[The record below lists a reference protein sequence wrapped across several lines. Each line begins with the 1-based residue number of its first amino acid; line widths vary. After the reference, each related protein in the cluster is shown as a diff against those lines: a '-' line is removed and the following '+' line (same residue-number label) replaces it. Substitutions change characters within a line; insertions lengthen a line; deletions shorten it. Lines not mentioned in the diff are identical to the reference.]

1 MQSLYSVHHT
11 FDTFSGFSG
20 WFPNPD
26 EKRVE
31 PPEASTGQHISL
43 SVQIAW
49 CAPNC
54 PTRLNRAR
62 RQWPSKRQRRRRFG
76 QGAVKERTDI
86 CTRAEEHEE
95 DPMSKASWREAR
107 RREMGARE
115 FCMSLF
121 SFQPRLWT
129 ELETPWLGMLR
140 RHWRR

>member
-1 MQSLYSVHHT
+1 MQGLYSVHHT

-31 PPEASTGQHISL
+31 PPEASTGQHICSNCLVCSEL
-43 SVQIAW
+43 SHAIEQGQEAMAIQEAEKEEV
-49 CAPNC
+49 
-54 PTRLNRAR
+54 RAG
-62 RQWPSKRQRRRRFG
+62 SGKG
-76 QGAVKERTDI
+76 MRTDI